1 MMTSRPGLAKTIL
14 ADVVPRK
21 NFPIKV
27 PWLFH
32 TYLQSFSNEFS
43 GSGWRD
49 ADLYSVSTSW
59 VHISIKIN
67 LNTVSNACIDIGKS
81 SAIFKHICLR
91 IDIESVPG
99 NYTALRMSYHAKT
112 QENLQRCRCSL
123 IMPKITPRCTCICS
137 IRVQINWSELSVAG
151 HSYIHISSHAVSTKC
166 NAIWFVKI
174 GGHDADS
181 ACLWVEAIDL
191 TWQLRTGAVA
201 AQITISAT
209 LHQPKSPSRW
219 RSYISTQYLWR
230 RFVHWDV
237 LWGHS
242 TNWTG
247 DHSSCPSRW

>member
-99 NYTALRMSYHAKT
+99 NYTAFKNALSCQNSRKLT
-112 QENLQRCRCSL
+112 TLQVQSDYAQNYTPMHLYLLYQSTNQLEWALSCRSL
-123 IMPKITPRCTCICS
+123 IHTYKQSCR
-137 IRVQINWSELSVAG
+137 
-151 HSYIHISSHAVSTKC
+151 
-166 NAIWFVKI
+166 
-174 GGHDADS
+174 
-181 ACLWVEAIDL
+181 
-191 TWQLRTGAVA
+191 
-201 AQITISAT
+201 
-209 LHQPKSPSRW
+209 LH
-219 RSYISTQYLWR
+219 
-230 RFVHWDV
+230 
-237 LWGHS
+237 
-242 TNWTG
+242 
-247 DHSSCPSRW
+247 